1 MAFVKAAL
9 LVVMEGNVTRTEN
22 ATVQQERLVL
32 TVKNM
37 VMVAVMALVPLV
49 LLIMNVLTFGNPILM
64 VRVVQRE
71 DSMEIARMLIRNPSW
86 TSTVRKRVE
95 FVDQA
100 SHNVHQTTPIALVRT
115 LFVRV
120 IPASNSI
127 VLALDVQML
136 LLV

>member
-32 TVKNM
+32 TVKNT
-37 VMVAVMALVPLV
+37 VMVVVMGLVPHV

-100 SHNVHQTTPIALVRT
+100 SHNVHQTTPIALV
-115 LFVRV
+115 
-120 IPASNSI
+120 
-127 VLALDVQML
+127 
-136 LLV
+136 